1 MNVLPLLTLELL
13 IINSEFTLCFQF
25 FSNTYEG
32 TQYCGCTTKLTILSI
47 FSTFPGYFELVQFP
61 YKNVTWDFIA
71 QLVGSRNSTI
81 KVLRGTDIHYLSP
94 QNIWKY
100 KAEQMSE
107 DATSNVTCVFFGS
120 SFNEP
125 YDIIVGRTNKM
136 IMEWVEKWKA
146 VVINKQM

>member
-1 MNVLPLLTLELL
+1 MAVLP
-13 IINSEFTLCFQF
+13 
-25 FSNTYEG
+25 
-32 TQYCGCTTKLTILSI
+32 TKLTILSI

-120 SFNEP
+120 SFKEP

>member
-1 MNVLPLLTLELL
+1 MPGFLRLLEF
-13 IINSEFTLCFQF
+13 IDIGNKVSECIAFANFRTPNNKVRVYFMF
-25 FSNTYEG
+25 SVFSNTYEG

-94 QNIWKY
+94 QNI
-100 KAEQMSE
+100 
-107 DATSNVTCVFFGS
+107 
-120 SFNEP
+120 
-125 YDIIVGRTNKM
+125 
-136 IMEWVEKWKA
+136 
-146 VVINKQM
+146 

>member
-94 QNIWKY
+94 QNI
-100 KAEQMSE
+100 
-107 DATSNVTCVFFGS
+107 
-120 SFNEP
+120 
-125 YDIIVGRTNKM
+125 
-136 IMEWVEKWKA
+136 
-146 VVINKQM
+146 